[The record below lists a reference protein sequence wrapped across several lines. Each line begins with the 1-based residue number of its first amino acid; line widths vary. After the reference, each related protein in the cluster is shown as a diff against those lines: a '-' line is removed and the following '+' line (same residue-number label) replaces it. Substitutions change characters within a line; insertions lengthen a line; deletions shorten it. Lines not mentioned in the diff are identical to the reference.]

1 MDIRKLV
8 NQGQARPDVSDAR
21 EWSTHQ
27 TLPPFSA
34 MFPDPNYAAATGYH
48 YPLPP
53 QGEGGYSA
61 AYPQYTAYHQPQAQ
75 QQQQQPQQVFLSQQ
89 FSTPS
94 KFAPAPASAS
104 RGPATSAERRSLG
117 TPSSSST
124 EDDEDDDMS
133 DSAASS
139 GSGGSNTPLPP
150 YHAQAPQHHQQVFID
165 TSSTTSPQSSS
176 PSSPSAEGVDYVC
189 EDCGVSYS
197 RAPDLR
203 RHKASV
209 HGDRASG
216 EKVAATF
223 PCEVCGQVLLSSHGY
238 QGHMRRHYDE
248 RPFVCEAPFCGKAFH
263 DSATLARHRRT
274 HSTEHKFECDFCGRR
289 FKRKDN
295 LNTHRKKHQ
304 VGGESINPN
313 LLRKPVTRVSSSS
326 ATQSENGGS
335 SASGSPGS
343 TPQIPSY
350 GELPL
355 ASPPYQALPTQQ
367 PQPPVPHYTS
377 IDQHAA
383 HHQQQPPHF
392 HLHQSQ
398 YPPQMYQAPPYYQQ
412 FQQPAPQPQQVQGIY
427 GRPTGFP
434 MGAVKAEE
442 MNDMEYR
449 RMRMAHLPPAAR

>member
-34 MFPDPNYAAATGYH
+34 MFPDPSYAAATGYH

-53 QGEGGYSA
+53 QGEGGYSTA
-61 AYPQYTAYHQPQAQ
+61 TPAYAQYAAYHQPQAQ
-75 QQQQQPQQVFLSQQ
+75 PQQQVFLSQQ
-89 FSTPS
+89 FSSSS
-94 KFAPAPASAS
+94 KFAAPAPSSS
-104 RGPATSAERRSLG
+104 RGPETSAERRSLSA
-117 TPSSSST
+117 PSSSPHS

-165 TSSTTSPQSSS
+165 TSSTSSPQSSS
-176 PSSPSAEGVDYVC
+176 PSSPSADGVDYVC

-216 EKVAATF
+216 EKV
-223 PCEVCGQVLLSSHGY
+223 
-238 QGHMRRHYDE
+238 YDE

-313 LLRKPVTRVSSSS
+313 LLRKPVTRVSNS
-326 ATQSENGGS
+326 
-335 SASGSPGS
+335 
-343 TPQIPSY
+343 
-350 GELPL
+350 
-355 ASPPYQALPTQQ
+355 
-367 PQPPVPHYTS
+367 
-377 IDQHAA
+377 
-383 HHQQQPPHF
+383 
-392 HLHQSQ
+392 
-398 YPPQMYQAPPYYQQ
+398 
-412 FQQPAPQPQQVQGIY
+412 
-427 GRPTGFP
+427 
-434 MGAVKAEE
+434 
-442 MNDMEYR
+442 
-449 RMRMAHLPPAAR
+449 